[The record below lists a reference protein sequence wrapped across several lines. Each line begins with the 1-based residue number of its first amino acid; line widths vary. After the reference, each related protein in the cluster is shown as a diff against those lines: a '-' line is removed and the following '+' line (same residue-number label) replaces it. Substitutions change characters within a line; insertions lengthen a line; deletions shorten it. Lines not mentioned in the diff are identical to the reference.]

1 MLVAM
6 PLLATAQ
13 LYVPDTSWTPA
24 FPVGGHTY
32 SGVAVLRGR
41 VYVTQRG
48 NISLNPVYV
57 LSTNGTLLSSFG
69 SEAIGTKTTS
79 GGTTTWGAH
88 GIAVDGITGQAV
100 RIYINDFDAFTLTA
114 FDLHSPDFALHGSL
128 RVGTPGVQGN
138 GTTPI
143 IQFGHLADTAI
154 ERPAAPGA
162 PSRIYVSDGDGGSA
176 NRVIALEVSVGTTAR
191 GHLLRPQANFLWAT
205 PSAYHNPHSIAFHPR
220 TRLLLLADREHHH
233 LRLLRSADGVDLGSF
248 DCGLGLGQGG
258 KPFGVRT
265 YADHAPSGLDVA
277 FVAIMNNPQDGHNQK
292 IAVLD
297 LSRLSAADGSAS
309 PCEILQII
317 DVPTSDSGPHLLG
330 VDPDTA
336 DVYAA
341 LVADAPR
348 SWVLRY
354 RLNRAAL

>member
-24 FPVGGHTY
+24 FPVEGHTY

-128 RVGTPGVQGN
+128 RVGTPGVQGA
-138 GTTPI
+138 PRPSSS
-143 IQFGHLADTAI
+143 LDTSRI
-154 ERPAAPGA
+154 R
-162 PSRIYVSDGDGGSA
+162 PSRGPQPPGLPLASMSLTAMVA
-176 NRVIALEVSVGTTAR
+176 PQIASS
-191 GHLLRPQANFLWAT
+191 
-205 PSAYHNPHSIAFHPR
+205 PSR
-220 TRLLLLADREHHH
+220 
-233 LRLLRSADGVDLGSF
+233 
-248 DCGLGLGQGG
+248 
-258 KPFGVRT
+258 
-265 YADHAPSGLDVA
+265 
-277 FVAIMNNPQDGHNQK
+277 
-292 IAVLD
+292 
-297 LSRLSAADGSAS
+297 
-309 PCEILQII
+309 
-317 DVPTSDSGPHLLG
+317 
-330 VDPDTA
+330 
-336 DVYAA
+336 
-341 LVADAPR
+341 
-348 SWVLRY
+348 
-354 RLNRAAL
+354 